1 MPRPTS
7 SLALACLLALTL
19 AACGE
24 AVAPRPAATPPA
36 PPAAT
41 APAAPATA
49 TGHLRRGEVD
59 QILVQQGPPWV
70 LRRVL
75 SEEVIRR
82 DGKFTGWRLVGLPDD
97 WRGIDLKPG
106 DVVTRVNGLPV
117 ETPDEAWEA
126 WKSVA
131 RAPELK
137 IALTR
142 DGAARELVIPI
153 DGALSPETLK
163 ALGQEGAPP
172 RAAAP
177 AVAPPR
183 RGSVQLGGSAAA
195 VEAPEDD
202 SY

>member
-1 MPRPTS
+1 MPRPTFALAC
-7 SLALACLLALTL
+7 SLALAL
-19 AACGE
+19 AACE
-24 AVAPRPAATPPA
+24 AAAPPRPAATPAA
-36 PPAAT
+36 PRAAN
-41 APAAPATA
+41 APAAPATP
-49 TGHLRRGEVD
+49 TGHLRRGDVD

-70 LRRVL
+70 LRRVI

-82 DGKFTGWRLVGLPDD
+82 DGKFSGWRLVGLPDD

-106 DVVTRVNGLPV
+106 DVVSRVNGLPV

-126 WKSVA
+126 WKSVS
-131 RAPELK
+131 RASELK

-142 DGAARELVIPI
+142 DGAARELIIPI
-153 DGALSPETLK
+153 DGPVSPETQK
-163 ALGQEGAPP
+163 ALGSEAAPP

-177 AVAPPR
+177 PAPASPR

-195 VEAPEDD
+195 EPPEED

>member
-1 MPRPTS
+1 MLRPQS
-7 SLALACLLALTL
+7 RALLAGSFALTL
-19 AACGE
+19 AACSE
-24 AVAPRPAATPPA
+24 APPPRAPVRAA
-36 PPAAT
+36 PAAT
-41 APAAPATA
+41 AAPVVAAPATA
-49 TGHLRRGEVD
+49 PGHLRRDEVD
-59 QILVQQGPPWV
+59 QVLVQQGPPWV

-82 DGKFTGWRLVGLPDD
+82 DGKFTGWRLVGLPDE

-126 WKSVA
+126 WKSVG

-153 DGALSPETLK
+153 DGALSQETLK
-163 ALGQEGAPP
+163 ALGREPGPASGNG
-172 RAAAP
+172 AAAP
-177 AVAPPR
+177 PPR
-183 RGSVQLGGSAAA
+183 HGSVQLGGSAAA
-195 VEAPEDD
+195 ESEEE